1 MATYLEDL
9 SGVFQNF
16 AVVGIALLAVPV
28 LVAVLARNVTSA
40 LSASLLSCAALML
53 LVAPDSAVSGIAILS
68 GLGSFVVALDS
79 IIARR
84 RIVTVV
90 RDIADLTSR
99 LNQLEAAERRR
110 LALEAAQATKPRGG
124 RRSQSIPSS
133 APVDMAKVWTS
144 LAERT
149 GPVGEQGQS
158 R

>member
-9 SGVFQNF
+9 SGVLQNF
-16 AVVGIALLAVPV
+16 GVVGIALLAVPV

-40 LSASLLSCAALML
+40 LSAGLLSFAAFML
-53 LVAPDSAVSGIAILS
+53 LVAPVSAVSGIAILS

-79 IIARR
+79 IVARR
-84 RIVTVV
+84 RMVAVD

-99 LNQLEAAERRR
+99 LTQLEAAERRR
-110 LALEAAQATKPRGG
+110 LALEVAQTTKRRGG
-124 RRSQSIPSS
+124 RRGQPIPSS
-133 APVDMAKVWTS
+133 ASVDMAKVWTS

-149 GPVGEQGQS
+149 EPVVEQGQS